1 MGQRDRRKFL
11 TASGALLIAP
21 LTVRGQQAKKVRV
34 GYLSSNPP
42 PDTQAALDAFRTR
55 LRELGYV
62 EGQTI
67 LMEHRYAEGKFDRLP
82 ELAAELVRLKVD
94 VLFVYGTP
102 AALAAKSAT
111 TTIPIVFGGVN
122 DPLSVGLVTNLRKPG
137 GNVTGVMTNNSELS
151 AKRLSLLKEAIPAIS
166 RVAVLANPGFKP
178 TSGMLTQMELVSQT
192 LAMRLHVLEA
202 RELKEISAAFI
213 HMSSL
218 KPDALVVLPD
228 PWFLSQRAHI
238 VELATRSQLP
248 AMYHLRQYLEVGGL
262 MAYGPT
268 YVESFQQ
275 SALLVD
281 KIVKGARPAE
291 LPVEQP
297 WRYELAV
304 NLKAAKTLGLTIPQS
319 VLLRADLVVE

>member
-1 MGQRDRRKFL
+1 MGQRERRQYL
-11 TASGALLIAP
+11 IAIGALWVAP
-21 LTVRGQQAKKVRV
+21 LAVWGQQASKARI

-42 PDTQAALDAFRTR
+42 SDTQAAIDAFRMR
-55 LRELGYV
+55 LRDLGYI

-67 LMEHRYAEGKFDRLP
+67 HMESRYAEGKFDRLP
-82 ELAAELVRLKVD
+82 DLAVELVRLKVD

-111 TTIPIVFGGVN
+111 RTIPIVFGGVN
-122 DPLSVGLVTNLRKPG
+122 DPLTVGLVANLRKPG
-137 GNVTGVMTNNSELS
+137 GNVTGVMTNNTELS
-151 AKRLSLLKEAIPAIS
+151 AKRLSLLKEAIPGIS

-178 TSGMLTQMELVSQT
+178 TSGMLTQMRLVSQT
-192 LAMRLHVLEA
+192 LAMQLHVLEA
-202 RELKEISAAFI
+202 RELEEISAAFAR
-213 HMSSL
+213 MSVL
-218 KPDALVVLPD
+218 RPDALVVLPD
-228 PWFLSQRAHI
+228 PWFLSQRTHI
-238 VELATRSQLP
+238 VELAARSQLP

-262 MAYGPT
+262 IAYGPT

-275 SALLVD
+275 GAVLVD
-281 KIVKGARPAE
+281 KIIKGGRPAD

-319 VLLRADLVVE
+319 VLLRADAVVE